1 MSGRTQAGY
10 RDRSSVRPV
19 TPDAAVLDRVLADL
33 PDVAADLDAAHRA
46 AWDALD
52 PALVEL
58 TRLRVA
64 MMLGHAAELAARTPA
79 SGVDEATIAE
89 LSLWPTS
96 PRFGERERACLTY
109 LEQHLID
116 VANVT
121 EAQTEAVAAHI
132 GHDGLASYA
141 SVVLVLEQRQRL
153 RLAWDRLFAAQEES

>member
-1 MSGRTQAGY
+1 MTTAGHAAETTQ
-10 RDRSSVRPV
+10 
-19 TPDAAVLDRVLADL
+19 AVLDRMLADL

-58 TRLRVA
+58 TRLRIA
-64 MMLGHAAELAARTPA
+64 MMLGNAAELTARTPG
-79 SGVDEATIAE
+79 SGVDEETIAE

-96 PRFGERERACLTY
+96 PRFGERERACLTF

-116 VANVT
+116 VANVS
-121 EAQTEAVAAHI
+121 EEQTEAVVAHL

-153 RLAWDRLFAAQEES
+153 RLAWDRLFTPQEQS

>member
-1 MSGRTQAGY
+1 MSTTPMSTAPMSSRGHAPEPTQ
-10 RDRSSVRPV
+10 
-19 TPDAAVLDRVLADL
+19 AVLDRVLVGL

-46 AWDALD
+46 AWDAVDL
-52 PALVEL
+52 ALVEL
-58 TRLRVA
+58 TRLRTA
-64 MMLGHAAELAARTPA
+64 MMLGNAAELVARTPGT
-79 SGVDEATIAE
+79 GVDEETIAE

-96 PRFGERERACLTY
+96 PRFGERERACLTF

-121 EAQTEAVAAHI
+121 EEQTEAVAAHL

-153 RLAWDRLFAAQEES
+153 RLAWDRLFARQEMP